1 MRRKR
6 NKKYKKVILNLI
18 LYMILFF
25 ILIYSAIKIFKWYK
39 ENKNSKKVEE
49 KISGTVTIQQD
60 ENEEQKQYIVNF
72 NSLKEQNNETVA
84 WIKVNN
90 TNIEYPIVKTS
101 NNSYYLTHSFDKSY
115 NSAGWPFA
123 DYKNKFD
130 GTDKNIVVYGH
141 NRKDGSMFATLK
153 DALSPEWYNNEE
165 NKCII
170 FNTENKNSI
179 YEVFSVYQ
187 IENEEYYIQT
197 EFKTEDKFE
206 KFIKTIQKRSIK
218 DFGVEVT
225 SKDSILTLSTCAN
238 NNKYRVVLHAKKVLE
253 GE

>member
-1 MRRKR
+1 M
-6 NKKYKKVILNLI
+6 KKSKKIIIINIICVILI
-18 LYMILFF
+18 G
-25 ILIYSAIKIFKWYK
+25 ILIYSGIKIYNWYK
-39 ENKNSKKVEE
+39 ENQNSKKVAEQ
-49 KISGTVTIQQD
+49 ISETVTIQQD
-60 ENEEQKQYIVNF
+60 ENEEQKQYIVDF
-72 NSLKEQNNETVA
+72 NSLKEQNDETVA

-123 DYKNKFD
+123 DHKNKFD
-130 GTDKNIVVYGH
+130 GTDKNIVMYGH

-153 DALSPEWYNNEE
+153 NVLSPEWYNNEE
-165 NKCII
+165 NRNII
-170 FNTENKNSI
+170 FNTESENSI

-197 EFKTEDKFE
+197 EFKTKDKFE
-206 KFIKTIQKRSIK
+206 KFIKTIKKRSIK

-225 SKDSILTLSTCAN
+225 SEDSILTLSTCAN

-253 GE
+253 EE

>member
-1 MRRKR
+1 M
-6 NKKYKKVILNLI
+6 KKSKKIIIINIICVILI
-18 LYMILFF
+18 G
-25 ILIYSAIKIFKWYK
+25 ILIYSGIKIYNWYK
-39 ENKNSKKVEE
+39 ENQNSKKVV
-49 KISGTVTIQQD
+49 KQISETVTIQQD
-60 ENEEQKQYIVNF
+60 ENEEQKQYIVDF
-72 NSLKEQNNETVA
+72 NSLKEQNDETVA

-130 GTDKNIVVYGH
+130 GTDKNIVMYGH

-153 DALSPEWYNNEE
+153 GILSPEWYNNEE
-165 NKCII
+165 NRNII
-170 FNTENKNSI
+170 FNTENENSI
-179 YEVFSVYQ
+179 YEVFSIYQ
-187 IENEEYYIQT
+187 IKNEEYYIQT

-206 KFIKTIQKRSIK
+206 KFIETIKKRSVK

-225 SKDSILTLSTCAN
+225 SEDSILTLSTCAN
-238 NNKYRVVLHAKKVLE
+238 NNKYRVVLHAKKVLKE
-253 GE
+253 E

>member
-1 MRRKR
+1 M
-6 NKKYKKVILNLI
+6 KKSKKIIIINIICVILI
-18 LYMILFF
+18 G
-25 ILIYSAIKIFKWYK
+25 ILIYSGIKIYNWYK
-39 ENKNSKKVEE
+39 ENQNSKKVAEQ
-49 KISGTVTIQQD
+49 ISETVTIQQD
-60 ENEEQKQYIVNF
+60 ENEEQKQYIVDF
-72 NSLKEQNNETVA
+72 NSLKEQNDETVA
-84 WIKVNN
+84 WIKVNS

-123 DYKNKFD
+123 DCKNKFD
-130 GTDKNIVVYGH
+130 GTDKNIVMYGH

-153 DALSPEWYNNEE
+153 NVLSPEWYNNEE
-165 NKCII
+165 NRNII
-170 FNTENKNSI
+170 FNTESENSI

-197 EFKTEDKFE
+197 EFKTKDKFE
-206 KFIKTIQKRSIK
+206 KFIKTIKKRSIK

-225 SKDSILTLSTCAN
+225 SEDSILTLSTCAN

-253 GE
+253 EE

>member
-1 MRRKR
+1 M
-6 NKKYKKVILNLI
+6 KKSKKIIIINIICVILI
-18 LYMILFF
+18 G
-25 ILIYSAIKIFKWYK
+25 ILIYSGIKIYNWYK
-39 ENKNSKKVEE
+39 ENQNSKKITDQ
-49 KISGTVTIQQD
+49 ISETITIQQD
-60 ENEEQKQYIVNF
+60 ENEEQKQYIVDF
-72 NSLKEQNNETVA
+72 NSLKEQNDETVA

-115 NSAGWPFA
+115 NLAGWPFA

-130 GTDKNIVVYGH
+130 GTDKNIVMYGH
-141 NRKDGSMFATLK
+141 NRTDGSMFATLK
-153 DALSPEWYNNEE
+153 GILSPEWYNNEE
-165 NKCII
+165 NRNII
-170 FNTENKNSI
+170 FNTENENGI

-206 KFIKTIQKRSIK
+206 KFIETIKKRSVK

-238 NNKYRVVLHAKKVLE
+238 NNKYRVVLHAKKVLKE
-253 GE
+253 E

>member
-1 MRRKR
+1 M
-6 NKKYKKVILNLI
+6 KKSKKIIIINIICVILI
-18 LYMILFF
+18 G
-25 ILIYSAIKIFKWYK
+25 ILIYSGIKIYNWYK
-39 ENKNSKKVEE
+39 ENQNSKKVAEQ
-49 KISGTVTIQQD
+49 ISETVKIQQD
-60 ENEEQKQYIVNF
+60 ENEEQKQYIVDF
-72 NSLKEQNNETVA
+72 NSLKEQNDETVA
-84 WIKVNN
+84 WIKVNS

-123 DYKNKFD
+123 DCKNKFD
-130 GTDKNIVVYGH
+130 GTDKNIVMYGH

-153 DALSPEWYNNEE
+153 NVLSPEWYNNEE
-165 NKCII
+165 NRNII
-170 FNTENKNSI
+170 FNTESENSI

-197 EFKTEDKFE
+197 EFKTKDKFE
-206 KFIKTIQKRSIK
+206 KFIKTIKKRSIK

-225 SKDSILTLSTCAN
+225 SEDNILTLSTCAN

-253 GE
+253 EE

>member
-1 MRRKR
+1 M
-6 NKKYKKVILNLI
+6 KKSKKIIIVNIICVILI
-18 LYMILFF
+18 G
-25 ILIYSAIKIFKWYK
+25 ILIYSGIKIYNWYK
-39 ENKNSKKVEE
+39 ENQNSKKVAEQ
-49 KISGTVTIQQD
+49 ISETVTIQQD
-60 ENEEQKQYIVNF
+60 ENEEQKQYIVDF
-72 NSLKEQNNETVA
+72 NSLKEQNDETVA
-84 WIKVNN
+84 WIKVNS

-123 DYKNKFD
+123 DCKNKFD
-130 GTDKNIVVYGH
+130 GTDKNIVMYGH

-153 DALSPEWYNNEE
+153 NVLSPEWYNNEE
-165 NKCII
+165 NRNII
-170 FNTENKNSI
+170 FNTESENSI

-197 EFKTEDKFE
+197 EFKTKDKFE
-206 KFIKTIQKRSIK
+206 KFIKTIKKRSIK

-225 SKDSILTLSTCAN
+225 SEDSILTLSTCAN

-253 GE
+253 EE

>member
-1 MRRKR
+1 M
-6 NKKYKKVILNLI
+6 KKSKKIIIINIICVILI
-18 LYMILFF
+18 G
-25 ILIYSAIKIFKWYK
+25 ILIYSGIKIYNWYK
-39 ENKNSKKVEE
+39 ENQNSKKITDQ
-49 KISGTVTIQQD
+49 ISETITIQQD
-60 ENEEQKQYIVNF
+60 ENDEQKQYIVDF
-72 NSLKEQNNETVA
+72 NSLKEQNDETVA

-90 TNIEYPIVKTS
+90 TNIEYPTVKTS

-115 NSAGWPFA
+115 NLAGWPFA

-130 GTDKNIVVYGH
+130 GTDKNIVMYGH

-153 DALSPEWYNNEE
+153 GILSPEWYNNEE
-165 NKCII
+165 NRNII
-170 FNTENKNSI
+170 FNTENENGI

-206 KFIKTIQKRSIK
+206 KFIETIKKRSVK

-238 NNKYRVVLHAKKVLE
+238 NNKYRVVLHAKKVLKE
-253 GE
+253 E

>member
-1 MRRKR
+1 M
-6 NKKYKKVILNLI
+6 KKSKKIIIINIICVILI
-18 LYMILFF
+18 G
-25 ILIYSAIKIFKWYK
+25 ILIYSGIKIYNWYK
-39 ENKNSKKVEE
+39 ENQNSKKITDQ
-49 KISGTVTIQQD
+49 ISETITIQQD
-60 ENEEQKQYIVNF
+60 ENDEQKQYIVDF
-72 NSLKEQNNETVA
+72 NSLKEQNDETVA

-115 NSAGWPFA
+115 NLAGWPFA

-130 GTDKNIVVYGH
+130 GTDKNIVMYGH

-153 DALSPEWYNNEE
+153 GILSPEWYNNEE
-165 NKCII
+165 NRNII
-170 FNTENKNSI
+170 FNTENENGI

-206 KFIKTIQKRSIK
+206 KFIETIKKRSVK

-238 NNKYRVVLHAKKVLE
+238 NNKYRVVLHAKKVLKE
-253 GE
+253 E

>member
-1 MRRKR
+1 M
-6 NKKYKKVILNLI
+6 KKSKKIIIINIICVILI
-18 LYMILFF
+18 G
-25 ILIYSAIKIFKWYK
+25 ILIYSGIKIYNWYK
-39 ENKNSKKVEE
+39 ENQNSKKVAEQ
-49 KISGTVTIQQD
+49 ISETVTIQQD
-60 ENEEQKQYIVNF
+60 ENEEQKQYIVDF
-72 NSLKEQNNETVA
+72 NSLKEQNDETVA
-84 WIKVNN
+84 WIKVNT

-123 DYKNKFD
+123 DCKNKFD
-130 GTDKNIVVYGH
+130 GTDKNIVMYGH

-153 DALSPEWYNNEE
+153 NVLSPEWYNNEE
-165 NKCII
+165 NRNII
-170 FNTENKNSI
+170 FNTESENSI

-197 EFKTEDKFE
+197 EFKTKDKFE
-206 KFIKTIQKRSIK
+206 KFIKTIKKRSIK

-225 SKDSILTLSTCAN
+225 SEDSILTLSTCAN

-253 GE
+253 EE

>member
-1 MRRKR
+1 M
-6 NKKYKKVILNLI
+6 KKSKKIIIINIICVILI
-18 LYMILFF
+18 G
-25 ILIYSAIKIFKWYK
+25 ILIYSGIKIYNWYK
-39 ENKNSKKVEE
+39 ENQNSKKITDQ
-49 KISGTVTIQQD
+49 ISETITIQQD
-60 ENEEQKQYIVNF
+60 ENEEQKQYIVDF
-72 NSLKEQNNETVA
+72 NSLKEQNDETVA

-115 NSAGWPFA
+115 NLAGWPFA

-130 GTDKNIVVYGH
+130 GTDKNIVMYGH

-153 DALSPEWYNNEE
+153 GILSPEWYNNEE
-165 NKCII
+165 NRNII
-170 FNTENKNSI
+170 FNTENENGI

-206 KFIKTIQKRSIK
+206 KFIETIKKRSVK

-238 NNKYRVVLHAKKVLE
+238 NNKYRVVLHANKVLKE
-253 GE
+253 E

>member
-1 MRRKR
+1 M
-6 NKKYKKVILNLI
+6 KKSKKIIIINIICVILI
-18 LYMILFF
+18 G
-25 ILIYSAIKIFKWYK
+25 ILIYSGIKIYNWYK
-39 ENKNSKKVEE
+39 ENQNSKKVV
-49 KISGTVTIQQD
+49 KQISETVTIQQD
-60 ENEEQKQYIVNF
+60 ENEEQKQYIVDF
-72 NSLKEQNNETVA
+72 NSLKEQNDETVA

-130 GTDKNIVVYGH
+130 GTDKNIVMYGH
-141 NRKDGSMFATLK
+141 NRKDRSMFATLK
-153 DALSPEWYNNEE
+153 GILSPEWYNNEE
-165 NKCII
+165 NRNII
-170 FNTENKNSI
+170 FNTENENGI

-187 IENEEYYIQT
+187 IKNEEYYIQT

-206 KFIKTIQKRSIK
+206 KFIETIKKRSVK

-225 SKDSILTLSTCAN
+225 SEDSILTLSTCAN
-238 NNKYRVVLHAKKVLE
+238 NNKYRVVLHAKKVLKE
-253 GE
+253 E

>member
-1 MRRKR
+1 M
-6 NKKYKKVILNLI
+6 KKSKKIIIINIICVILI
-18 LYMILFF
+18 G
-25 ILIYSAIKIFKWYK
+25 ILIYSGIKIYNWYK
-39 ENKNSKKVEE
+39 ENQKSKKITDQ
-49 KISGTVTIQQD
+49 ISETITIQQD
-60 ENEEQKQYIVNF
+60 ENEEQKQYIVDF
-72 NSLKEQNNETVA
+72 NSLKEQNDETVA

-115 NSAGWPFA
+115 NLAGWPFA

-130 GTDKNIVVYGH
+130 GTDKNIVMYGH

-153 DALSPEWYNNEE
+153 GILSPEWYNNEE
-165 NKCII
+165 NRNII
-170 FNTENKNSI
+170 FNTENENGI

-206 KFIKTIQKRSIK
+206 KFIETIKKRSVK

-238 NNKYRVVLHAKKVLE
+238 NNKYRVVLHAKKVLKE
-253 GE
+253 E

>member
-1 MRRKR
+1 M
-6 NKKYKKVILNLI
+6 
-18 LYMILFF
+18 
-25 ILIYSAIKIFKWYK
+25 
-39 ENKNSKKVEE
+39 
-49 KISGTVTIQQD
+49 
-60 ENEEQKQYIVNF
+60 
-72 NSLKEQNNETVA
+72 A

-130 GTDKNIVVYGH
+130 GTDKNIVMYGH

-153 DALSPEWYNNEE
+153 NVLSPEWYNNEK
-165 NKCII
+165 NRNII
-170 FNTENKNSI
+170 FNTENENSI

-197 EFKTEDKFE
+197 EFKTKDKFE
-206 KFIKTIQKRSIK
+206 KFIKTIKKRSIK

-225 SKDSILTLSTCAN
+225 SEDSILTLSTCAN
-238 NNKYRVVLHAKKVLE
+238 NNKYRVVLHAKKVL
-253 GE
+253 GEE

>member
-1 MRRKR
+1 M
-6 NKKYKKVILNLI
+6 KKSKKIIIINIICVILI
-18 LYMILFF
+18 G
-25 ILIYSAIKIFKWYK
+25 ILIYSGIKIYNWYK
-39 ENKNSKKVEE
+39 ENQNSKKITDQ
-49 KISGTVTIQQD
+49 ISETITIQQD
-60 ENEEQKQYIVNF
+60 ENEEQKQYIVDF
-72 NSLKEQNNETVA
+72 NSLKEQNDETVA

-115 NSAGWPFA
+115 NLAGWPFA

-130 GTDKNIVVYGH
+130 GTDKNIVMYGH

-153 DALSPEWYNNEE
+153 GILSPEWYNNEE
-165 NKCII
+165 NRNII
-170 FNTENKNSI
+170 FNTENENGI

-206 KFIKTIQKRSIK
+206 KFIETIKKRSVK

-238 NNKYRVVLHAKKVLE
+238 NNKYRVVLHAKKVLKE
-253 GE
+253 E

>member
-1 MRRKR
+1 M
-6 NKKYKKVILNLI
+6 KKSKKIIIINIICVLLI
-18 LYMILFF
+18 G
-25 ILIYSAIKIFKWYK
+25 ILIYSGIKIYNWYK
-39 ENKNSKKVEE
+39 ENQNSKKITDQ
-49 KISGTVTIQQD
+49 ISETITIQQD
-60 ENEEQKQYIVNF
+60 ENDEQKQYIVDF
-72 NSLKEQNNETVA
+72 NSLKEQNDETVA

-115 NSAGWPFA
+115 NLAGWPFA

-130 GTDKNIVVYGH
+130 GTDKNIVMYGH

-153 DALSPEWYNNEE
+153 GILSPEWYNNEE
-165 NKCII
+165 NRNII
-170 FNTENKNSI
+170 FNTENENGI

-206 KFIKTIQKRSIK
+206 KFIETIKKRSVK

-238 NNKYRVVLHAKKVLE
+238 NNKYRVVLHAKKVLKE
-253 GE
+253 E